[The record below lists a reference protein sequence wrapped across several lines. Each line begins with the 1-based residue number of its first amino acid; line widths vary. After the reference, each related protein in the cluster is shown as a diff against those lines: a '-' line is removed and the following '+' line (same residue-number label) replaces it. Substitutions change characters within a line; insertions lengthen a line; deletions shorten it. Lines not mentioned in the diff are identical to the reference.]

1 MLPKGPP
8 MCPVSSLDLEGQ
20 NQVAQHTPTE
30 EAHGSL
36 KSRDI
41 LYLQAPRPLKSLLAP
56 PSSDNGSFVLQ

>member
-1 MLPKGPP
+1 

-41 LYLQAPRPLKSLLAP
+41 LYLQAPAPSRASWLLGAQTMAALFFSKEP
-56 PSSDNGSFVLQ
+56 